1 MITTGKWN
9 PITDKMRNRE
19 RGGFPM
25 TDCDVLITVEKMWGK
40 RDVIPVRLKAEC
52 HTKDGTQYAWYDI
65 RNDMRITGRNDKC
78 VKAWMYCRI
87 PRPYEGE

>member
-1 MITTGKWN
+1 MITSGKWN

-25 TDCDVLITVEKMWGK
+25 TDCDVLITVENSFGG
-40 RDVIPVRLKAEC
+40 RDIIPVRLKVEC
-52 HTKDGTQYAWYDI
+52 HTKDGDQYAWYDI
-65 RNDMRITGRNDKC
+65 TNNVRITSRDDKR
-78 VKAWMYCRI
+78 VKAWMYHRI